1 VALIAPALPAVA
13 AGRLGYNNGHVESD
27 GVLRRFRPFETL
39 RDGSVIRSTAMAA
52 LSVAD
57 AQAARRALDSWS
69 PQATEP
75 GQLVAWR
82 AGLGAYPHIP
92 FAQVFAAADGG
103 KASTPAADFRG
114 KILIIGSTAP
124 SLHDIHPTPVSAMH
138 PGVDALATVIDNA
151 VNERQLAE
159 LPRWVDALL
168 AISLSLG
175 LAFWVRTRKDTS
187 LLTVTFTLPAALL
200 FVSYL
205 TLNGSP
211 VFIDLQLSAGL
222 ALLFLAL
229 VRYWSRLRRAR
240 WCEPP
245 AADPGGLLLW
255 PLLRRE
261 PWLEAPLDRLI
272 DALELHAPH
281 CRVVVPDVHEAAFQG
296 PRWPELALHAAVVG
310 PAAELQSAR
319 PFLLLKTP
327 GLRADNGDMLPL
339 GQAPGRLDL
348 AEAALGAWKQGLQA
362 AARTQ
367 AQPSGVNE

>member
-1 VALIAPALPAVA
+1 
-13 AGRLGYNNGHVESD
+13 
-27 GVLRRFRPFETL
+27 VLRRFRPFETL
-39 RDGSVIRSTAMAA
+39 RDGSVIHSTAMAA

-57 AQAARRALDSWS
+57 ADAARRALVGWS
-69 PQATEP
+69 PQAAEP

-82 AGLGAYPHIP
+82 AALSAYPHIP

-103 KASTPAADFRG
+103 KPTAAATDVRG

-151 VNERQLAE
+151 VNERRIAE
-159 LPRWVDALL
+159 LPRWLDALL
-168 AISLSLG
+168 AISLCLG
-175 LAFWVRTRKDTS
+175 LAFWVRTRHDTS
-187 LLTVTFTLPAALL
+187 LLTVTFILPAALL

-255 PLLRRE
+255 PLRRKT

-272 DALELHAPH
+272 DALELHAPN
-281 CRVVVPDVHEAAFQG
+281 CRVVVPDVHEAAFQSL
-296 PRWPELALHAAVVG
+296 RWPELALQAAVVG
-310 PAAELQSAR
+310 PAAELQAAR
-319 PFLLLKTP
+319 PFLLSKTP
-327 GLRADNGDMLPL
+327 GLRVDNGDMLPL
-339 GQAPGRLDL
+339 GPAPGRLDL
-348 AEAALGAWKQGLQA
+348 AQAALGAWEQPPQA
-362 AARTQ
+362 AAS
-367 AQPSGVNE
+367 AKAANPGVNE